1 MASCSEVT
9 LPAWGRSIQPGQ
21 QATNPEVDDLSVA
34 SRDRA
39 AYSAAPIRQGV
50 AGPGLCVSY
59 VT

>member
-39 AYSAAPIRQGV
+39 AYSAAPIRQGDC
-50 AGPGLCVSY
+50 G
-59 VT
+59 